1 MRTFT
6 YTHTHIYACNT
17 NHSVVVAS
25 VCRKRLH
32 REVEGLAQGW
42 QAECSGRGN
51 GVMER
56 EKGLGD
62 VHR

>member
-1 MRTFT
+1 MF
-6 YTHTHIYACNT
+6 THTHTCNT
-17 NHSVVVAS
+17 NHNVVVAS
-25 VCRKRLH
+25 VYRKRLH

-42 QAECSGRGN
+42 QAERSGRGN